1 MYDWPDGI
9 VLLDYSSPRNEVR
22 VCFLVVRLAA
32 GASTM
37 RILPQPAFIT
47 SMSTNGSVGHPY
59 GRCYRCDSHENA
71 VVLAVRLVGVLP
83 VQCVP
88 TSRSAFWSRYQRD
101 CFSSL
106 SIGG

>member
-9 VLLDYSSPRNEVR
+9 VLLGYCSPRNEVR
-22 VCFLVVRLAA
+22 VRFLVVRLAA

-47 SMSTNGSVGHPY
+47 SMSTNGSV
-59 GRCYRCDSHENA
+59 RCYRFDSHQNA
-71 VVLAVRLVGVLP
+71 VVLVVRLALP

-88 TSRSAFWSRYQRD
+88 TSRSA
-101 CFSSL
+101 L
-106 SIGG
+106 